1 MHELLMIVRN
11 CAVHDPGCGRRVMR
25 PGAIYNADEN
35 TARILVERGYAMR
48 VVEPAPLFVDS
59 TAAPGK
65 PKKAKR
71 RDSTDGSIND
81 GTHNPS

>member
-1 MHELLMIVRN
+1 
-11 CAVHDPGCGRRVMR
+11 MR

-35 TARILVERGYAMR
+35 TARMLVERGYAMR

-81 GTHNPS
+81 GTHNPSRCETVSRDHGDNIRRDP